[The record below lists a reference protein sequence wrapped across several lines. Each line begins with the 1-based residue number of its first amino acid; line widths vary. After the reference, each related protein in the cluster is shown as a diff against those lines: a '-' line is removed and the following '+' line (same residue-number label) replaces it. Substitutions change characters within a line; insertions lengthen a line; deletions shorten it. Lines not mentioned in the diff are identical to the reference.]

1 MTAVNS
7 VVDVVIAWVAFAKT
21 TARPEKAGVCFSP
34 DSQDGPLRRFAQRDD
49 RQMRTALGVPDHDD
63 GLPLGVPGGNL
74 RVPGV
79 EAIRPRHL

>member
-34 DSQDGPLRRFAQRDD
+34 KRRCQPMGSGRS
-49 RQMRTALGVPDHDD
+49 R
-63 GLPLGVPGGNL
+63 
-74 RVPGV
+74 
-79 EAIRPRHL
+79 